1 MKRKMKL
8 LHTSDWHLG
17 RALYN
22 RKRYDEY
29 EAFLNWLVALIES
42 EEIDALLVAGDVF
55 DNSTPSNRAQE
66 LYYRFLCRVAASP
79 RRHVVVTAGESVE
92 DKGRKIVEGIK
103 AHYRMVNDAAQV
115 GIPATQPT
123 IGRSKTC
130 K

>member
-1 MKRKMKL
+1 MKL
-8 LHTSDWHLG
+8 LHTTDWHLG

-29 EAFLNWLVALIES
+29 EAFLNWLAALIES

-79 RRHVVVTAGESVE
+79 RRHVVVTAGPGHPHRR
-92 DKGRKIVEGIK
+92 GRGKRRGQGAKDRRRDQGPLPDGV
-103 AHYRMVNDAAQV
+103 
-115 GIPATQPT
+115 
-123 IGRSKTC
+123 
-130 K
+130 